1 MEKQRI
7 TELLER
13 GSFDCKCGRHHDAKI
28 KDVFISS
35 GAISNIPAMLE
46 KYGCKKAFVLAD
58 SFNDGFNNVN
68 VRFFIVTADVVDLAD
83 PTVFEDHINR
93 LAVIVNIE
101 PVTDIKSLA
110 VNGQLLVSKRL

>member
-13 GSFDCKCGRHHDAKI
+13 GSFDCSCGRHHDAKI

-35 GAISNIPAMLE
+35 GAIANLPAMLE

-58 SFNDGFNNVN
+58 GNTYEAAGDK
-68 VRFFIVTADVVDLAD
+68 
-83 PTVFEDHINR
+83 
-93 LAVIVNIE
+93 VIAE
-101 PVTDIKSLA
+101 IKKSGLPYSLA
-110 VNGQLLVSKRL
+110 LCYGQVAHRAGRARGRFGSSAL

>member
-46 KYGCKKAFVLAD
+46 KYGYTLEGKKKIAEELGI
-58 SFNDGFNNVN
+58 SLRTLYRRISHLQDG
-68 VRFFIVTADVVDLAD
+68 AGH
-83 PTVFEDHINR
+83 E
-93 LAVIVNIE
+93 
-101 PVTDIKSLA
+101 
-110 VNGQLLVSKRL
+110 

>member
-58 SFNDGFNNVN
+58 ENTYNAAGD
-68 VRFFIVTADVVDLAD
+68 
-83 PTVFEDHINR
+83 
-93 LAVIVNIE
+93 AVIAEIKKSGLPYSLYVMGKERIE
-101 PVTDIKSLA
+101 PDEHA
-110 VNGQLLVSKRL
+110 VG